1 MCTVVGTLVGVLVVV
16 LLDVPPL
23 VGGVVKPPTVVASAK
38 PAVARA
44 RAAANSWTPHA
55 TTPPRAPLGARGTL
69 FLMTYAS
76 DIMVRIAD
84 QLLSASLRQT
94 AVSLLAGPSLHRG

>member
-1 MCTVVGTLVGVLVVV
+1 MCTLVGTLVGVLVVV

-44 RAAANSWTPHA
+44 RAAASKTPRA

>member
-1 MCTVVGTLVGVLVVV
+1 MCTLVGTLVGVLVVV

-44 RAAANSWTPHA
+44 RAAANRTPHA

>member
-1 MCTVVGTLVGVLVVV
+1 MCTLVGTLVGVLVVV

-44 RAAANSWTPHA
+44 RAAANRTPHA

-69 FLMTYAS
+69 FFMTYAS
-76 DIMVRIAD
+76 DIMVRR
-84 QLLSASLRQT
+84 SLISCCQPAT
-94 AVSLLAGPSLHRG
+94 DVAVSLWQVPP

>member
-1 MCTVVGTLVGVLVVV
+1 MCTLVGTLVGVLVVV

-44 RAAANSWTPHA
+44 RATANRTPRA
-55 TTPPRAPLGARGTL
+55 TTLPRAPLSLMSVELVAFIVPAGAVGSGR
-69 FLMTYAS
+69 AS
-76 DIMVRIAD
+76 GRRRLSGASVVRVGR
-84 QLLSASLRQT
+84 L
-94 AVSLLAGPSLHRG
+94 

>member
-1 MCTVVGTLVGVLVVV
+1 MCTLVGTLVGVLVVV
-16 LLDVPPL
+16 LLDVL
-23 VGGVVKPPTVVASAK
+23 LVASAK

-44 RAAANSWTPHA
+44 RAAANRTPHA